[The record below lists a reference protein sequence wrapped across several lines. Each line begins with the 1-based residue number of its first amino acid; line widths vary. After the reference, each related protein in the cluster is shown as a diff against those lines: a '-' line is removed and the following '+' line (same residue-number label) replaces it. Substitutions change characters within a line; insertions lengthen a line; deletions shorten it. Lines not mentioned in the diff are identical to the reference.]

1 MKDEIKQ
8 FFKGDVENAPDVL
21 TKYSHDASLFEVR
34 PEIVVFPR
42 DAEDIKNLMK
52 WVNEKSLVRQ
62 DLTSFQRSDL
72 WDGKLSITARAAG
85 TCMAGGPLGES
96 IILDTTRYMNKIL
109 HIEKYSKE
117 HTYKMRP
124 MFAGAK
130 DISISGEATVEPG
143 VFYRNFE
150 KATLEHDLLLPCYTA
165 SKSINAVGGMVGN
178 NSGGELTLKY
188 GKTEDYVAELK
199 AVFVDGN
206 EYTIRPLTRHEL
218 DLKMAQN
225 DFEGDIY
232 KNLFELIQKNED
244 DIKNAKPKVTKN
256 SAGYT
261 LWNVWD
267 EKTQTFDLPK
277 LIVGSQGTLAITT
290 EITFRLVEP
299 LKNSALLVIFMY
311 ELNSLGSIVNDA
323 LSANP
328 ESIEAYDDK
337 TIKLAVRFWYGFIK
351 KRGLWG
357 AIKLGISFLPEL
369 GMIFKGMPKLVIL
382 VNCAGNNQTEVKNKI
397 NNLSTLFVKYKNI
410 KTRKVFS
417 AAEADKYWTIRRD
430 SFALLREHFQNKRTA
445 PFIDDVVVP
454 VTVLPK
460 FLPKI
465 TEILDRNKLIYNMH
479 GHAASGNFHIIPLL
493 TAGDSL
499 NKDLIMK
506 VSDEVYSLVIDMH
519 GSITGEHND
528 GIIRTPFLS
537 QMYSP
542 KIINIFQEIKN
553 IFDPKN
559 ILNPGKKV
567 GGSKEYIKS
576 HLAK

>member
-1 MKDEIKQ
+1 MDLKEEIKK
-8 FFKGDVENAPDVL
+8 FFKGDVDVSPQAL
-21 TKYSHDASLFEVR
+21 EKYSHDASLFEVR
-34 PEIVVFPR
+34 PKVVVFPR
-42 DAEDIKNLMK
+42 DAEDIKNLVK
-52 WVNEKSLVRQ
+52 WVNETSPRA
-62 DLTSFQRSDL
+62 DLGE
-72 WDGKLSITARAAG
+72 GKLSITARAAG

-96 IILDTTRYMNKIL
+96 IILDTTRYMHKIL
-109 HIEKYSKE
+109 HIEKYNKE
-117 HTYKMRP
+117 HVYKMHP
-124 MFAGAK
+124 AFVGAS
-130 DISISGEATVEPG
+130 DINISGEATVEPG
-143 VFYRNFE
+143 CFYRDFE
-150 KATLEHDLLLPCYTA
+150 KVTLEHDLLLPCYTA

-199 AVFVDGN
+199 AVFSDGN
-206 EYTIRPLTRHEL
+206 EYTIHPLTRHEL

-225 DFEGDIY
+225 DFEGEIY
-232 KNLFELIQKNED
+232 KNLFSLIQKNED
-244 DIKNAKPKVTKN
+244 EIKNAKPKVTKN

-290 EITFRLVEP
+290 QITFRLVEP
-299 LKNSALLVIFMY
+299 LKNSALFVIFMY
-311 ELNSLGSIVNDA
+311 SLDSLGNIVNDA
-323 LSANP
+323 LSASP

-369 GMIFKGMPKLVIL
+369 GMMFKGMPKLVIL
-382 VNCAGNNQTEVKNKI
+382 VNCAGRDKEEVKNKI
-397 NNLSTLFVKYKNI
+397 DSLGKLFQKYKNI

-445 PFIDDVVVP
+445 PFVDDVVVP
-454 VTVLPK
+454 VSMLPK
-460 FLPKI
+460 FLPKL

-499 NKDLIMK
+499 NKELIMK
-506 VSDEVYSLVIDMH
+506 VSDEVYTLVLDMH
-519 GSITGEHND
+519 GSITAEHND
-528 GIIRTPFLS
+528 GIIRTPFLL
-537 QMYSP
+537 QMYGQ
-542 KIINIFQEIKN
+542 KIIDIFEQIKN

-559 ILNPGKKV
+559 IFNPGKKV

-576 HLAK
+576 HLAQ